1 MEPVEVEVKL
11 GVTRPGLV
19 RRLITEADPRR
30 LAGFEAAGEPHLVTI
45 TDRYLDTA
53 PDNGRLAVA
62 QMRAR
67 LRSTGRTVVLTVK
80 RPGTEALGVTTRV
93 ELEAPATR
101 SLDPRRWPESAARDA
116 LLAATGG
123 EPLVEIARLRQRRL
137 TRLLRRAGTTVEMSL
152 DALSALDGRRI
163 LARRH
168 ELEAEL
174 VDGDPGALAEL
185 AAALRGVE
193 GIGPALGSKLR
204 FALDASSSV
213 QHRLVDSRVL
223 EGTSGE
229 T

>member
-11 GVTRPGLV
+11 GVTPPGLV

-45 TDRYLDTA
+45 TDRYLDT
-53 PDNGRLAVA
+53 DQYLGRLAIA

-67 LRSTGRTVVLTVK
+67 LRITGRAVELTVK
-80 RPGTEALGVTTRV
+80 RPGTEAFGVTTRV

-101 SLDPRRWPESAARDA
+101 SLDPRRWPESLAREA

-137 TRLLRRAGTTVEMSL
+137 TRLLRRASTTVEVSL
-152 DALSALDGRRI
+152 DALSALDGRRVV
-163 LARRH
+163 ARRH

-174 VDGDPGALAEL
+174 IHGDE
-185 AAALRGVE
+185 AALGDLADALRRVE
-193 GIGPALGSKLR
+193 GIVPAIGSKLR
-204 FALDASSSV
+204 FTLDAMAV
-213 QHRLVDSRVL
+213 R
-223 EGTSGE
+223 
-229 T
+229 